1 MKKFLSLV
9 LVLTLVLALAAP
21 VFAYDTANTPS
32 DQKTDLTVKVSGAKA
47 GTDYTLYRIL
57 DVATYDQSAGAYRY
71 VLASDVVGLDVD
83 GFLALSA
90 EVDGETMKVD
100 QFLKVDDTLRGDD
113 TTKYIVWINGEGNAD
128 DAQKLSQIL
137 MANKEK
143 FAEVGKQTATADG
156 AEISWTVTAGYYL
169 LDSSMGV
176 LCGMDTAQ
184 KEGENL
190 VVTIKE
196 KNEGPSIEKKVKEG
210 EKWIDGKPI
219 AEEAE
224 EGHSHANVGDTVY
237 YQTTINVKKGAEKY
251 VLHDKMT
258 EGLTFNNDIV
268 VKDGE
273 TALIAGTDYVVVTA
287 KKTEENPDGIADDC
301 TFEIRFTET
310 YLDKNFGQT
319 GSKPATLVVTYSAV
333 LNDKAVIN
341 GTDGNMNTTHLAY
354 GQKTNGEQNTTPPDT
369 TRTYSFDFTLDK
381 QGYNVSNATRDM
393 NLADAHFSLY
403 KDAACTTAVEFTKVD
418 NKHYKVNTQAAD
430 TNVTDIVTVAD
441 GDILIDGLDHGTY
454 YLKETQAPAGYNL
467 MDEVITVNID
477 DKGATTV
484 DVDGNKDTV
493 LTNDTLKVENR
504 TGSELPSTGGIG
516 TTIFYIVGAVLMAGA
531 AILLITK
538 KRMSAE

>member
-21 VFAYDTANTPS
+21 VFAYDTAKTPS
-32 DQKTDLTVKVSGAKA
+32 DQKTDLTVKVDGAKA
-47 GTDYTLYRIL
+47 GTAYTLYRIL

-71 VLASDVVGLDVD
+71 VLASDVKDGLTVEQ
-83 GFLALSA
+83 FLELSA
-90 EVDGETMKVD
+90 AVDGETKKVGD
-100 QFLKVDDTLRGDD
+100 FLKVDDTLRGDD
-113 TTKYIVWINGEGNAD
+113 TTKYIVWTNGVGNAD

-137 MANKEK
+137 MANKAK
-143 FAEVGKQTATADG
+143 FTEAGATQTAAADN
-156 AEISWTVTAGYYL
+156 AEITWTVTAGYYL

-184 KEGENL
+184 KEGDNL
-190 VVTIKE
+190 VVTISE

-210 EKWIDGKPI
+210 ETFIDGKPI
-219 AEEAE
+219 TEDVE
-224 EGHSHANVGDTVY
+224 EGHSHANVGDKVEFE
-237 YQTTINVKKGAEKY
+237 TTINVKKGAEKY

-273 TALIAGTDYVVVTA
+273 TALALGTDYTVANNTA
-287 KKTEENPDGIADDC
+287 DGC
-301 TFEIRFTET
+301 TFEITFTET
-310 YLDKNFGQT
+310 YLDTNFGQT
-319 GSKPATLVVTYSAV
+319 HSVGKALVVTYSAT
-333 LNDKAVIN
+333 LNNNAVIN
-341 GTDGNMNTTHLAY
+341 GEGNKNTTHLSY
-354 GQKTNGEQNTTPPDT
+354 GEKLDGTQNDTPDDT
-369 TRTYSFDFTLDK
+369 TITYSFDFTLDK
-381 QGYNVSNATRDM
+381 QGYNVSNETHDM
-393 NLADAHFSLY
+393 NLADAHFTLY
-403 KDAACTTAVEFTKVD
+403 KDAACTTAVQFTKVD
-418 NKHYKVNTQAAD
+418 DKHYKVNTQAAD

-477 DKGATTV
+477 DKGVTTV